1 MLAGL
6 SSAQLA
12 EMEAYSAIEA
22 DPEGEEVRQARKQE
36 EEAARLA
43 RQKNAFTRA
52 IEEPADGNRSDP

>member
-22 DPEGEEVRQARKQE
+22 DPEGSERRTQRKQQ
-36 EEAARLA
+36 EEADRLA
-43 RQKNAFTRA
+43 RQKNAFTRVA
-52 IEEPADGNRSDP
+52 EELADGNRSDP